1 MTSITKTA
9 KICRRTI
16 LFTVILFI
24 STQNFAQGTAN
35 WRLEKM
41 PVDLETDYALSALPP
56 HLRNDA
62 TVYLLD
68 PQKGYYVARQGSNGY
83 ICFISRTEW
92 EWGEFRDDVYAPIS
106 YDAEGARAI
115 FPVYIAVAAMRAS
128 GKYQAAQI
136 KDSIM
141 NRINTGVYKAP
152 SKPGI
157 SYMLAPVM
165 RVYPGAPDIKEPI
178 TISMPHYMLYAA
190 YLTDEN
196 SRFKPGTEGLILA
209 NPGNSILGDGKG
221 PFGYIIVP
229 AGESEKVIIVEDG
242 KDLLKRLVAYKTY
255 FKTEPGSGHHH
266 GTAEKN

>member
-9 KICRRTI
+9 TYCRSTI
-16 LFTVILFI
+16 LLSFILFI
-24 STQNFAQGTAN
+24 STQNFAQGTAD

-68 PQKGYYVARQGSNGY
+68 PQKGYYVGRQGSNGY

-92 EWGEFRDDVYAPIS
+92 EWSEFRNDVFAPIS
-106 YDAEGARAI
+106 YDAEGARSI
-115 FPVYIAVAAMRAS
+115 FPVYMAVAAMRAS
-128 GKYQAAQI
+128 GKYQPAQI

-141 NRINTGVYKAP
+141 NRIITGVYKAP
-152 SKPGI
+152 SPGI

-165 RVYPGAPDIKEPI
+165 RVYPGGPDIKEPI
-178 TISMPHYMLYAA
+178 TIRMPHYMLYAP
-190 YLTDEN
+190 YLADEN
-196 SRFKPGTEGLILA
+196 SRYKQGTDGLILG

-221 PFGYIIVP
+221 PYGYVIIP
-229 AGESEKVIIVEDG
+229 ASETEKAIIVEDG
-242 KDLLKRLVAYKTY
+242 KDLLNRLAVYNNY
-255 FKTEPGSGHHH
+255 FKTEQTGGHHH
-266 GTAEKN
+266 GSSVKN

>member
-1 MTSITKTA
+1 MTSITKMA
-9 KICRRTI
+9 KDCRRTF

-24 STQNFAQGTAN
+24 STQNFAQGTADR
-35 WRLEKM
+35 RLEKM

-62 TVYLLD
+62 TVYLLN
-68 PQKGYYVARQGSNGY
+68 PQEGYYVAHQGSNGY
-83 ICFISRTEW
+83 ICFVSRTEW
-92 EWGEFRDDVYAPIS
+92 EWSEFRNDLYTPIS
-106 YDAEGARAI
+106 YDAEGARSI

-141 NRINTGVYKAP
+141 NRIITGVYKAP

-165 RVYPGAPDIKEPI
+165 RIYPGTPDIKEPI
-178 TISMPHYMLYAA
+178 TISMPHYMLYAP

-196 SRFKPGTEGLILA
+196 TRFKPGTEGLILT
-209 NPGNSILGDGKG
+209 NPGNSILGEGKG
-221 PFGYIIVP
+221 PYGYVIVP
-229 AGESEKVIIVEDG
+229 ANETEKAIIVEDG
-242 KDLLKRLVAYKTY
+242 KDLLKRLAAYKAY
-255 FKTEPGSGHHH
+255 LKTKPGSGHH
-266 GTAEKN
+266 GPAEKN